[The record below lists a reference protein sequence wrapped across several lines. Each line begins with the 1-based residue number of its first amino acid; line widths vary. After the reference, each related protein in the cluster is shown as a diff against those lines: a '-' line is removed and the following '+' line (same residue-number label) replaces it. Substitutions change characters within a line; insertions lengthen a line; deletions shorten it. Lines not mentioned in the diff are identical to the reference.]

1 MDSKQQRADLF
12 AKWSAAWRGD
22 GLYQAD
28 NRLYL
33 QRALI
38 FLFLAW
44 AMLCGWLEQ
53 AFPLVTAGFAGYLL
67 LYPHFSEW
75 LCRLRLCSQRIT
87 TMQASRNL
95 LLGDSLHL
103 GIAIGLT
110 GLSLVPTFYVIC
122 LLVFYLVLRKDIR
135 YLLPGLCLLVLG
147 CSAGLL
153 FGIPP
158 SLHTPVAT
166 ATLTL
171 VGLVLQLG
179 LLAWQ
184 LQEQNQKGIRL
195 QQEVTAAESRHNAL
209 ARELAKYLSP
219 QVWQMVFRKA
229 ATDTALKTQRK
240 KLTIFFSD
248 IKGFT
253 ELSEEME
260 PEDLAAILNGYLSEM
275 TTIALR
281 HGGTVDKFIGDSVMV
296 FFGDP
301 ESRGARQ
308 DAIAAV
314 SMAIEMRKHM
324 STLRQRW
331 EAMGVHKR
339 LEVRM
344 GINTGYCTV
353 GTFGA
358 ESRMDYTVI
367 GREVNLASRLE
378 SAASA
383 DEILISGETY
393 TLIKDEIMGRDKGQ
407 IQVKG
412 FSRPVS
418 IYQVM
423 DYRRDLGPGRSY
435 LARELPGFSMQL
447 DTANLC
453 LDDIDDVVQTLQQA
467 LEELQD

>member
-1 MDSKQQRADLF
+1 
-12 AKWSAAWRGD
+12 
-22 GLYQAD
+22 
-28 NRLYL
+28 
-33 QRALI
+33 
-38 FLFLAW
+38 
-44 AMLCGWLEQ
+44 
-53 AFPLVTAGFAGYLL
+53 
-67 LYPHFSEW
+67 
-75 LCRLRLCSQRIT
+75 
-87 TMQASRNL
+87 
-95 LLGDSLHL
+95 
-103 GIAIGLT
+103 
-110 GLSLVPTFYVIC
+110 
-122 LLVFYLVLRKDIR
+122 
-135 YLLPGLCLLVLG
+135 
-147 CSAGLL
+147 
-153 FGIPP
+153 
-158 SLHTPVAT
+158 
-166 ATLTL
+166 
-171 VGLVLQLG
+171 
-179 LLAWQ
+179 
-184 LQEQNQKGIRL
+184 
-195 QQEVTAAESRHNAL
+195 
-209 ARELAKYLSP
+209 
-219 QVWQMVFRKA
+219 
-229 ATDTALKTQRK
+229 
-240 KLTIFFSD
+240 
-248 IKGFT
+248 
-253 ELSEEME
+253 ME

-275 TTIALR
+275 TIIALR

-301 ESRGARQ
+301 QSRGARQ

-324 STLRQRW
+324 RTLRQRW
-331 EAMGVHKR
+331 EGMGVHKR

-412 FSRPVS
+412 FSWPVS

-447 DTANLC
+447 DTANLN
-453 LDDIDDVVQTLQQA
+453 LEDIDDVVQTLQQA